1 MKTFKIQAEVL
12 KSFTMDLKAAVP
24 MDQIRQAFSQQPDG
38 SALYYAK
45 SEAEVAVC
53 EKHGQPA

>member
-1 MKTFKIQAEVL
+1 MKTYKIQSGVL
-12 KSFTMDLKAAVP
+12 KSFAVELKAVVP

-45 SEAEVAVC
+45 SDAEVAVC

>member
-1 MKTFKIQAEVL
+1 MKTYKIQAEVL
-12 KSFTMDLKAAVP
+12 KAFAVELKAAVP

-45 SEAEVAVC
+45 SAAEITVC

>member
-1 MKTFKIQAEVL
+1 MKTYKIQATE
-12 KSFTMDLKAAVP
+12 LKAFAIELKTIEP
-24 MDQIRQAFSQQPDG
+24 IENIRAAFSQQPDG

-45 SEAEVAVC
+45 SQAEITVC